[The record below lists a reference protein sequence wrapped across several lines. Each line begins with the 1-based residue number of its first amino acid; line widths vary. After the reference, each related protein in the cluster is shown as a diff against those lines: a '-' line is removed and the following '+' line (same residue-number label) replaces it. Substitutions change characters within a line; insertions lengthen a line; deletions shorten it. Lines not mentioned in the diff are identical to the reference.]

1 MFKAA
6 TAVEPTAVRVWSRQ
20 SCCSHVLEKKTDPP
34 DDRLSDLTQ
43 QLIEQDQIRLDL
55 HLSLGVG
62 PNLGHSTQLPKPTLL
77 SA

>member
-1 MFKAA
+1 M
-6 TAVEPTAVRVWSRQ
+6 VPLHVDSVRSGDQRCLKRRQ
-20 SCCSHVLEKKTDPP
+20 RLNPRRTDPP